1 MAGSNAL
8 QAVTTNVNVTFVR
21 ILLHLS
27 LQIVVVAS
35 RFLGHDRTAAC
46 SVAD

>member
-1 MAGSNAL
+1 MAASNAL
-8 QAVTTNVNVTFVR
+8 QSVATIVSVTYVHV
-21 ILLHLS
+21 LLHLS
-27 LQIVVVAS
+27 LQIVVAAS